1 MSRAYLINEARFKS
15 EVLNAV
21 QPVVVDFWAESCDH
35 CKTVAPLL
43 EEIRAETQGLVKVVR
58 VNIDESPAIADHYH
72 VESVPTLIYFAN
84 GLVHDQ
90 TVGPAT
96 KQEILAKIRALLR

>member
-1 MSRAYLINEARFKS
+1 MSRVYLVNETRFKS

-21 QPVVVDFWAESCDH
+21 QPVVVDFWAESCAH
-35 CKTVAPLL
+35 CQAIAPLL
-43 EEIRAETQGLVKVVR
+43 EEIRVETQGLVKVVR
-58 VNIDESPAIADHYH
+58 VNVDKNPALAGHYH
-72 VESVPTLIYFAN
+72 VETVPTLIYFAN

-90 TVGPAT
+90 TVGPVS